1 VVWAICERGQEM
13 SILSALIGP
22 ATDLAGKFIQDKDA
36 AAKMAHEL
44 ATLADKQA
52 QEAMLAQ
59 IEVNKAEAAGNWFQ
73 ASWRPLCGYVCVLG
87 LAVNFLISPIAAGFG
102 FMVPQADMSV
112 MMPVLTGMLGLAGMR
127 SYEKVKQ
134 VTK

>member
-1 VVWAICERGQEM
+1 M

-52 QEAMLAQ
+52 QQAMLAQ
-59 IEVNKAEAAGNWFQ
+59 IEVNKAEAAGNWFA

-102 FMVPQADMSV
+102 FMVPQADMGV
-112 MMPVLTGMLGLAGMR
+112 MMPVLTGMLGLASMR
-127 SYEKVKQ
+127 SYEKVKR
-134 VTK
+134 VAK

>member
-1 VVWAICERGQEM
+1 M

-22 ATDLAGKFIQDKDA
+22 ATDLAGKFIQDKDV

>member
-1 VVWAICERGQEM
+1 M

-36 AAKMAHEL
+36 AAKMAHGL

-73 ASWRPLCGYVCVLG
+73 ASWRPLFGYVCVLG

>member
-1 VVWAICERGQEM
+1 M
-13 SILSALIGP
+13 NILSALIGP

-52 QEAMLAQ
+52 QQAMLAQ
-59 IEVNKAEAAGNWFQ
+59 IEVNKSEAAGNWFQ

-127 SYEKVKQ
+127 SYEKVKR
-134 VTK
+134 VAK

>member
-1 VVWAICERGQEM
+1 MVRAICERGQEM

-52 QEAMLAQ
+52 QQAMLAQ

-102 FMVPQADMSV
+102 FMVPQADMGV

-127 SYEKVKQ
+127 SYEKVKR
-134 VTK
+134 VAK

>member
-1 VVWAICERGQEM
+1 M

-52 QEAMLAQ
+52 QQAMLAQ
-59 IEVNKAEAAGNWFQ
+59 IEVNKAEAAGNWFA

-102 FMVPQADMSV
+102 FMVPQADMGV

-127 SYEKVKQ
+127 SYEKVKR
-134 VTK
+134 VAK

>member
-1 VVWAICERGQEM
+1 M
-13 SILSALIGP
+13 TFLKDLISP
-22 ATDLAGKFIQDKDA
+22 ATELASKFIKDKDQA
-36 AAKMAHEL
+36 ARLAHEL
-44 ATLADKQA
+44 STMADRHA
-52 QEAMLAQ
+52 QEALLAQ
-59 IEVNKAEAAGNWFQ
+59 IEVNKAEASGNWFQ